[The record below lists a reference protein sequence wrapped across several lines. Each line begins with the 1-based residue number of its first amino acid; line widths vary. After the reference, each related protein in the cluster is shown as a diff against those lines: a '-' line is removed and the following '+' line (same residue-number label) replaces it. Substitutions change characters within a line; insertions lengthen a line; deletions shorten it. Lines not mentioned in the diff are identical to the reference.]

1 MKSRETRKRSN
12 GESRE
17 TKAAQAKRYESV
29 REFERQTSYCPLYLA
44 WRIVDEARDY
54 FRTSW
59 VPSPGTRQGHLIRPL
74 DTFSPSDAEKACL
87 MSEELADKL
96 ARRAEA
102 VFAHQPFWQRKYQ
115 SARGREYILMSMRH
129 WLAGVL
135 ARERPALFR
144 ALPESFKIGHPLPM
158 EHVIPVGRGY
168 RRAGLDTS
176 KRSDDGS
183 RGRSPHHPIRRF
195 VHGCEWLPV

>member
-1 MKSRETRKRSN
+1 MKRKI
-12 GESRE
+12 
-17 TKAAQAKRYESV
+17 YEPV

-59 VPSPGTRQGHLIRPL
+59 VPSPGSGSRKRHLIRPA
-74 DTFSPSDAEKACL
+74 DTFAPSDAEKACL
-87 MSEELADKL
+87 MSEELADQL

-115 SARGREYILMSMRH
+115 SAHGREFILMSMRH

-144 ALPESFKIGHPLPM
+144 ALPESFKIGLELPA
-158 EHVIPVGRGY
+158 EPAVPVGRGY
-168 RRAGLDTS
+168 GRA
-176 KRSDDGS
+176 GS
-183 RGRSPHHPIRRF
+183 RGRSPHQPIHRF
-195 VHGCEWLPV
+195 VHGCELLPV

>member
-1 MKSRETRKRSN
+1 MKRKI
-12 GESRE
+12 
-17 TKAAQAKRYESV
+17 YEPV
-29 REFERQTSYCPLYLA
+29 RDFERATSYCPLYLA

-54 FRTSW
+54 FRT
-59 VPSPGTRQGHLIRPL
+59 PIP
-74 DTFSPSDAEKACL
+74 DAF
-87 MSEELADKL
+87 ADKL

-144 ALPESFKIGHPLPM
+144 ALPESFKIGLELPQ
-158 EHVIPVGRGY
+158 RGGDASSPKRGGGAPAAFWQAPAKPT
-168 RRAGLDTS
+168 RRPATKASLAHFCDEA
-176 KRSDDGS
+176 S
-183 RGRSPHHPIRRF
+183 RPHSRF
-195 VHGCEWLPV
+195 VHGCELLPV

>member
-1 MKSRETRKRSN
+1 MKRKICSPV
-12 GESRE
+12 
-17 TKAAQAKRYESV
+17 TD
-29 REFERQTSYCPLYLA
+29 FERVTSYCPLYLA

-54 FRTSW
+54 FRT
-59 VPSPGTRQGHLIRPL
+59 PIPE
-74 DTFSPSDAEKACL
+74 TF
-87 MSEELADKL
+87 ADKL

-144 ALPESFKIGHPLPM
+144 ALPESFKIGLELPKT
-158 EHVIPVGRGY
+158 PRSSGRESAPFNQSRFTSAATVSRNG
-168 RRAGLDTS
+168 RRNL
-176 KRSDDGS
+176 R
-183 RGRSPHHPIRRF
+183 PRF
-195 VHGCEWLPV
+195 VHGCELLMV